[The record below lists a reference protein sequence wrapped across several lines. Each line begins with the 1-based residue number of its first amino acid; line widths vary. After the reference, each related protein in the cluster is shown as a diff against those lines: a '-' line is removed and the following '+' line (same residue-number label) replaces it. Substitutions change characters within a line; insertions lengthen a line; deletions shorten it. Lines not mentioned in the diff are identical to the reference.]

1 MSRRTLRPARF
12 VPLKAHQIQ
21 PPDDPAR
28 AEAERAE
35 AGLARAIREGLAAFA
50 DSISPAEVTRL
61 LAVNDFR
68 GLWDHLAF
76 ETLGDVL
83 RPALGRIAVIHDRTA
98 RIETDWIVAGHV
110 GKAAPSRLRTP
121 DVIRLTYDPLDNA
134 TVNAQRA
141 AAQATVQRIETGTD
155 ATAQR
160 IVTTGL
166 AQRRSTETIA
176 RDLRASLGLT
186 QRESDAI
193 QAYRRALEGGGRSGL
208 NRALRDPRYD
218 AGLRR
223 AADRGEVLDQARI
236 DRMVQ
241 RYADRY
247 RAFRAD
253 TIARTEAMQAA
264 NDGRRD
270 AWRQYID
277 RTGRDGTEV
286 RRFWLTAG
294 DELVCPVCRAI
305 PVWNEFGVPMDGTY
319 DTPDGPMDGPLA
331 HPLCRCSERYER
343 VDSTDTLPVRPPLS
357 IGVRIIL
364 EGLDAIAA
372 RRPEPAEPGRAMTFD
387 EAMATGSER

>member
-1 MSRRTLRPARF
+1 MSRRTLRPAGRF
-12 VPLKAHQIQ
+12 VPLRADQIQ
-21 PPDDPAR
+21 PQDDTAR

-35 AGLARAIREGLAAFA
+35 RGLAQAIREGLAAFA
-50 DSISPAEVTRL
+50 DTISPVEVTRL
-61 LAVNDFR
+61 LAANDFR

-76 ETLGDVL
+76 ETLGGVL
-83 RPALGRIAVIHDRTA
+83 RPALGRIAVVHDRSA
-98 RIETDWIVAGHV
+98 RAETDRIVAGHI
-110 GKAAPSRLRTP
+110 GKAAPSTLRTP
-121 DVIRLTYDPLDNA
+121 DVIRLTFDPLDNA
-134 TVNAQRA
+134 TVNAQREA
-141 AAQATVQRIETGTD
+141 AAQTVRRIETSTD

-160 IVTTGL
+160 IVTQGL
-166 AQRRSTETIA
+166 AERRTPTAIA

-208 NRALRDPRYD
+208 SRALRDQRYD
-218 AGLRR
+218 AGLRA

-236 DRMVQ
+236 DRMVS

-247 RAFRAD
+247 RAYRAD

-270 AWRQYID
+270 AWRQYAD

-319 DTPDGPMDGPLA
+319 DTPDGPMDGPVA
-331 HPLCRCSERYER
+331 HPSCRCTERYER
-343 VDSTDTLPVRPPLS
+343 VGQTARPPSSMLG
-357 IGVRIIL
+357 IGVRIVL

-372 RRPEPAEPGRAMTFD
+372 RRNP
-387 EAMATGSER
+387 